1 MDVVAVNNGDVVIVN
16 QPSVKELANDES
28 FCTESSSLTN
38 EGEGA
43 EPEAENFIHD
53 GPLAGFRRRRAERAA
68 AREEEQRQAQEKQ
81 KQITQAI
88 PERLL
93 EQESASLRANRISVT
108 VVKDESN
115 SYGVGL
121 AQVPR
126 TKNLVRIDALVIEG
140 LLCDSPIRRG
150 DILKSVDND
159 PVEDYRSVM
168 LQLMDKN
175 GPVTISVDTPASQ
188 SNPAMVQA
196 FCRKPSPYTLLGI
209 EFEVVEHSTTQNA
222 LCADPNGT
230 QEIATSK
237 LLQIKD
243 IDQAGFFANSVLSPG
258 DFVLSINGAPCTEMG
273 SDQASTMIMESESIV
288 DILAL
293 NPKLAQQYCSA
304 SPVQRWLR
312 RARRT
317 GVGALGGTMVGLG
330 LVMIP
335 LPFPPPFGE
344 ILVVGGVSVL
354 GTEFEAPK
362 RVMRNARDA
371 LHNAVESNG
380 DEEVAVDRLQ
390 QMESVAGQDETNKI
404 IVDPDGNAESVEDD
418 GEKPVILRDSF
429 LTVMS
434 QQQQNRSTN
443 ESLSDCWSTP
453 NIDANIDNMYSGKEH
468 NDSSPPSTSTAKQFL
483 QNVGRNIV
491 LPLLDHAVGD
501 KKANATPE
509 NSEIQTPDK
518 E

>member
-1 MDVVAVNNGDVVIVN
+1 
-16 QPSVKELANDES
+16 
-28 FCTESSSLTN
+28 
-38 EGEGA
+38 
-43 EPEAENFIHD
+43 
-53 GPLAGFRRRRAERAA
+53 
-68 AREEEQRQAQEKQ
+68 
-81 KQITQAI
+81 
-88 PERLL
+88 
-93 EQESASLRANRISVT
+93 
-108 VVKDESN
+108 
-115 SYGVGL
+115 
-121 AQVPR
+121 
-126 TKNLVRIDALVIEG
+126 
-140 LLCDSPIRRG
+140 
-150 DILKSVDND
+150 
-159 PVEDYRSVM
+159 
-168 LQLMDKN
+168 
-175 GPVTISVDTPASQ
+175 
-188 SNPAMVQA
+188 
-196 FCRKPSPYTLLGI
+196 
-209 EFEVVEHSTTQNA
+209 
-222 LCADPNGT
+222 
-230 QEIATSK
+230 
-237 LLQIKD
+237 
-243 IDQAGFFANSVLSPG
+243 
-258 DFVLSINGAPCTEMG
+258 
-273 SDQASTMIMESESIV
+273 
-288 DILAL
+288 
-293 NPKLAQQYCSA
+293 
-304 SPVQRWLR
+304 
-312 RARRT
+312 
-317 GVGALGGTMVGLG
+317 
-330 LVMIP
+330 MIP